1 MTGKICISSTV
12 ALPLR
17 IRLLTEGIFT
27 LLQQIRPLQY
37 GSHSLNCLLKKLGCM
52 KKALQA
58 TKQTNVLLCALINL
72 VIPTIIWV
80 RGSRL
85 LRHLQTAITMNLL
98 QMPLNI
104 DGLLG
109 HHTAAIL
116 LVFLQFLQPLY
127 VDSVSLV

>member
-1 MTGKICISSTV
+1 MTGKICISLTV

-58 TKQTNVLLCALINL
+58 TKQTNVLLRALINL

-80 RGSRL
+80 RGSQL

-109 HHTAAIL
+109 HHMRSFFWFSSSFCNPHMLI
-116 LVFLQFLQPLY
+116 Q
-127 VDSVSLV
+127 